1 MGTMGDNEGQWSRNL
16 LSAALPGGGG
26 AAGGGLIG
34 SDWSHRGGGGRRAER
49 LLCDVS
55 VDSPC
60 ARVGVGIKGEQ
71 KPRSARRGAARPER
85 TDNKEQITKQSKQK
99 GRRRPDPLRIF
110 SGVGLIWS
118 RS

>member
-49 LLCDVS
+49 LRCDVS
-55 VDSPC
+55 VDSMWGL
-60 ARVGVGIKGEQ
+60 ALKES
-71 KPRSARRGAARPER
+71 RSRGAPGAAQPVLNAP
-85 TDNKEQITKQSKQK
+85 TTKSK
-99 GRRRPDPLRIF
+99 
-110 SGVGLIWS
+110 
-118 RS
+118 